1 MRLDNKFKKKA
12 DLDIIFKSKYEEENP
27 KQEEEC
33 SDPEL
38 FGLEIIIGTP
48 PTEENPYNIS
58 SPASFVADMVKR
70 GANTAG
76 VLSVANKLG
85 FAKKKVKLLL
95 EARGMT
101 LPKKAE
107 PIEAE
112 EMEPEEEQEAQN
124 AAAELLGEP
133 VKRKRGR
140 PKKIVPEEIEVK
152 VEDDEEE
159 PEEEPA
165 ELDKELK
172 QLEKD
177 QENVDPE

>member
-12 DLDIIFKSKYEEENP
+12 DLDIVFKSKYEEEHP
-27 KQEEEC
+27 KQEEDC

-76 VLSVANKLG
+76 VLSVANRLG
-85 FAKKKVKLLL
+85 FSKKKVKLLL

-107 PIEAE
+107 PVESEELEKEAKT
-112 EMEPEEEQEAQN
+112 AV
-124 AAAELLGEP
+124 ADLLGEP
-133 VKRKRGR
+133 VKDGDT
-140 PKKIVPEEIEVK
+140 PHP
-152 VEDDEEE
+152 
-159 PEEEPA
+159 
-165 ELDKELK
+165 
-172 QLEKD
+172 
-177 QENVDPE
+177 